1 MADFNDE
8 KDLSVEDTE
17 ETGVS
22 TEGEN
27 AEETETG
34 ERDDL
39 DDSLDAIKE
48 EEEFEDTQYD
58 DDNNYIGDD
67 PEVTDENDWAT
78 PDSTPEGTDIPVSV
92 DLELMGESMME
103 EGDAIL
109 NVLGVSG
116 NQEFDSLVMDNK
128 KSTVSY
134 VDPNDPSHIIQE
146 DSDKGEWEGLGFDSD
161 YTDERTYDGD
171 GSQAGNPNGG
181 EPTGSGDT
189 GAADFGDGNEDLGDD
204 DEDGYQGDDADDPVE
219 FTEEDYED

>member
-1 MADFNDE
+1 MADFDNE

-17 ETGVS
+17 ETDAVTGEESV
-22 TEGEN
+22 EGE
-27 AEETETG
+27 EEQG

-39 DDSLDAIKE
+39 DDSLDEIKK

-58 DDNNYIGDD
+58 EENNYIGDD

-92 DLELMGESMME
+92 DLELMGESMIE
-103 EGDAIL
+103 EGNAVL
-109 NVLGVSG
+109 EVLGASG
-116 NQEFDSLVMDNK
+116 NPEFDELVLDNK

-134 VDPNDPSHIIQE
+134 VDPNDASHIIQE
-146 DSDKGEWEGLGFDSD
+146 DADKGEWEGLGFDSD
-161 YTDERTYDGD
+161 YTEERTYDGD

-181 EPTGSGDT
+181 EPTGDE
-189 GAADFGDGNEDLGDD
+189 GAAAPADTEESFGDEGD
-204 DEDGYQGDDADDPVE
+204 EEGYQGDDADEPVE